1 MDMRFSPMSKAIVLV
16 LSVLFATAAAGQQY
30 KWIDKDGK
38 VRYGDVPPPGVEVQ
52 RLKPPPPGTPP
63 PAGAAKKDGAKG
75 LTPEQAFRKRQE
87 DAEKDQQKQAAAEQ
101 EAKAKQEN
109 CAQAQSTLRTLES
122 GQRISRTDAKGERVF
137 LEEAEI
143 AKETAKARDAV
154 KQWCG

>member
-1 MDMRFSPMSKAIVLV
+1 MRFSPMSKAIVLV
-16 LSVLFATAAAGQQY
+16 LSVVFATAAAAQQY

-38 VRYGDVPPPGVEVQ
+38 VRYGDVPPPGVDVT
-52 RLKPPPPGTPP
+52 RLKPPPPGTPS
-63 PAGAAKKDGAKG
+63 PAAAAKKDGAKG

-109 CAQAQSTLRTLES
+109 CAQAQSALRTLES
-122 GQRISRTDAKGERVF
+122 GQRISRTDSKGERVF
-137 LEEAEI
+137 LEDAEI
-143 AKETAKARDAV
+143 AKETAKARDSV